1 MDDGYR
7 GMGFHSFQKE
17 EFVLMFYLDHR
28 LTIIIGAY
36 GSGKSEISVNMALS
50 QRKALPEKKLL
61 IADLDIVNPFYRSS
75 DCAAVLEKAGVRL
88 VTPLYAG
95 SNVDAPV
102 LPPDMYVIFDD
113 ESYQGVFDIG
123 GEDMGALVLGSL
135 KKRIEGPDAVIYMAV
150 NSLRPFTSDAE
161 QIAIMTNEL
170 SAAAGFKI
178 NGYLNNTNLLEE
190 TTAGMVADG
199 EARILEA
206 SAITGVPLIANCV
219 MEGVEI
225 PDGLLKTNELFR
237 MERRIHYAY

>member
-1 MDDGYR
+1 
-7 GMGFHSFQKE
+7 
-17 EFVLMFYLDHR
+17 MFYLDHR

-36 GSGKSEISVNMALS
+36 GSGKSEISVNMALA
-50 QRKALPEKKLL
+50 QRKALPDRNLL

-75 DCAAVLEKAGVRL
+75 DCASVLKEAGVRL

-135 KKRIEGPDAVIYMAV
+135 KQRIENTDTVIYMAV
-150 NSLRPFTSDAE
+150 NTLRPFTSDPE
-161 QIAIMTNEL
+161 QIAVMTNEL

-190 TTAGMVADG
+190 TTAEMLAEG
-199 EARILEA
+199 EQKIMEA
-206 SAITGVPLIANCV
+206 SAVTGVPLIADCV
-219 MEGVEI
+219 MEGVEV
-225 PDGLLKTNELFR
+225 PDGLLKAPELFR
-237 MERRIHYAY
+237 MGRRIHYAY